1 MIVTSIWTAGGLNHR
16 GRSRTRTRTGTRT
29 RTRG

>member
-1 MIVTSIWTAGGLNHR
+1 MTPTPRIQGLRPQSHH
-16 GRSRTRTRTGTRT
+16 GRSRTRTRTRT

>member
-1 MIVTSIWTAGGLNHR
+1 MIVTNAWTAGGLNHR